1 MTPAHTLVARVC
13 LGTLLH
19 LPEDI
24 TKDSLETFPLA
35 EYAGEHWVDHA
46 RFEDVSQDVEDGMK
60 QLFDPRKSHLAVWVW
75 IHDPEVPSWERTNE
89 ARFHRD
95 FEERHCI
102 MRRSVAC
109 TGLLNG

>member
-1 MTPAHTLVARVC
+1 MTRAHTLVARVC

-24 TKDSLETFPLA
+24 TKDSLQEFPLA

-46 RFEDVSQDVEDGMK
+46 RFEDVSQKVEDGMK

-75 IHDPEVPSWERTNE
+75 IHDPEVPPGCEPNE
-89 ARFHRD
+89 AKFHRD
-95 FEERHCI
+95 
-102 MRRSVAC
+102 
-109 TGLLNG
+109 